1 MDRLLSDS
9 AKVETSDRVKDILCA
24 MLIDDWQ
31 SKRGY
36 QRQNP
41 AERRYQNL
49 VKNVMWVMNRRNVPG
64 KAWFLCLLLVGT
76 LTEHV

>member
-9 AKVETSDRVKDILCA
+9 AKVETSDRVKDILRA

-31 SKRGY
+31 SERGY
-36 QRQNP
+36 QQQNP

-49 VKNVMWVMNRRNVPG
+49 VKNVM
-64 KAWFLCLLLVGT
+64 
-76 LTEHV
+76 